1 MEHLSNIELYYCST
15 LNSDETSFQLLNE
28 EYHHA
33 IKVMR
38 NKVGDKIYATDGNG
52 KIYEGTIR
60 AIDKEN
66 IFVDVSKFQSY
77 KNRLKNFTFCIPN
90 LRNPD
95 RFKLALEKCT
105 ELGITNFILFNSER
119 SVNKGFKLE
128 RINKILLSA
137 MKQSLQSYLPNVK
150 ILNSVLS
157 FDKLK
162 NTKILFE
169 QNSENK
175 FMNQVFDDSTDYYLI
190 FGPEGGFS
198 EKEILD
204 INPSFILNIADNRLR
219 SETAIIKVASL
230 LSLNL

>member
-1 MEHLSNIELYYCST
+1 LEHLSNIELYYCSHLST
-15 LNSDETSFQLLNE
+15 DETSFQIIDE

-52 KIYEGTIR
+52 KIYEGSINS
-60 AIDKEN
+60 IDKKS
-66 IFVDVSKFQSY
+66 IFVDVSKHHSY

-105 ELGITNFILFNSER
+105 EMGITNFVLFNSER
-119 SVNKGFKLE
+119 SVSKGFNLE

-150 ILNSVLS
+150 IFDSVFS

-162 NTKILFE
+162 SIKILFE
-169 QNSENK
+169 QNSNNK
-175 FMNQVFDDSTDYYLI
+175 FMNQVFDESMDYYLI

-204 INPSFILNIADNRLR
+204 INPAFILNIADNRLR
-219 SETAIIKVASL
+219 SETAIIKVAAL
-230 LSLNL
+230 LS

>member
-1 MEHLSNIELYYCST
+1 LEYLSNIELYYCSSI
-15 LNSDETSFQLLNE
+15 NNDEQSFQLFDE

-38 NKVGDKIYATDGNG
+38 NKVGDKVYATDGNG

-60 AIDKEN
+60 TIEKKSLV
-66 IFVDVSKFQSY
+66 VDVSKYYSY
-77 KNRLKNFTFCIPN
+77 KNRLKHFTFCIPN

-95 RFKLALEKCT
+95 RFRFALEKCT
-105 ELGITNFILFNSER
+105 ELGITNFVFFNSER
-119 SVNKGFKLE
+119 SVSKGFNLE

-137 MKQSLQSYLPNVK
+137 MKQSLQSHLPKVD
-150 ILNSVLS
+150 V
-157 FDKLK
+157 FDSAKRFKDLIIE
-162 NTKILFE
+162 KILFE

-175 FMNQVFDDSTDYYLI
+175 LVNQVFDESKNYYLI

-204 INPSFILNIADNRLR
+204 IQPTYILNIADNRLR
-219 SETAIIKVASL
+219 SETAIIKVASI
-230 LSLNL
+230 LS